1 MSKWGNGGNEQMGKW
16 GKWAN
21 GQMGKWENGKMGE
34 MGKWENGEIPFET
47 ELIERINWLIRLRW
61 LAVAGTTVA
70 LILGWLIYRNALPLA
85 PLAGTIL
92 AIALYNSQFY
102 LYARTLRLSQA
113 GIARLRQVSR
123 FASLQIVL
131 DLLAL
136 AVLIHFSGGVEN
148 PMSLFFVFHTII
160 ASILLS
166 QRVSFLMATLG
177 ALLFAA
183 VAGCEY
189 GGLLPHYHLP
199 VLGEIELYRAGGYVL
214 TVVGVMALTL
224 WLVAYMTS
232 SISVR
237 LRARDRELVESHR
250 ATLTKSLELQV
261 ANERLR
267 RIDAERTRFMTLVT
281 HELRAP
287 INTIYT
293 CVELALTGY
302 ASPETVR
309 DMLERVKR
317 RAAELSELISDLLR
331 LARAREE
338 ASRDEEVGIVQSADV
353 LQSVVQLMK
362 TEADSK
368 DLFLSVDIDPDLPPV
383 RANPDRLKLV
393 WTNLLSNAIKYTE
406 PGGIVAVALKHTP
419 DQVIGTVRDTGIGI
433 APEDQQRIF
442 EEFYRAD
449 NARALCPTG
458 TGVGLAI
465 VRRII
470 ENWGGKV
477 WVESELG
484 LGSKFT
490 FVLPRAD
497 VSASRSG

>member
-1 MSKWGNGGNEQMGKW
+1 MEGG
-16 GKWAN
+16 
-21 GQMGKWENGKMGE
+21 
-34 MGKWENGEIPFET
+34 IPFET
-47 ELIERINWLIRLRW
+47 ELIERIGWLIRLRW
-61 LAVAGTTVA
+61 LAVVGTAVA
-70 LILGWLIYRNALPLA
+70 VALGWLIYRGALPVG
-85 PLAGTIL
+85 PLLGTVL
-92 AIALYNSQFY
+92 AIALYNGQFSF
-102 LYARTLRLSQA
+102 YAHALRSSQA
-113 GIARLRQVSR
+113 GIVRLRQASR

-136 AVLIHFSGGVEN
+136 AVLLHFSGGVEN
-148 PMSLFFVFHTII
+148 PMALFFVFHTII

-166 QRVSFLMATLG
+166 QRVSFVMATLG
-177 ALLFAA
+177 AVLFAA
-183 VAGCEY
+183 VAGSEY
-189 GGLLPHYHLP
+189 AGLLPHYHLP
-199 VLGEIELYRAGGYVL
+199 VLKGIEFYRAGGYVL

-224 WLVAYMTS
+224 GLVAYMTS

-237 LRARDRELVESHR
+237 LRERDRELVQSHQ
-250 ATLTKSLELQV
+250 AILAKSLELQA

-267 RIDAERTRFMTLVT
+267 RVDAERTRFITLVT

-293 CVELALTGY
+293 CVELALTGSV
-302 ASPETVR
+302 SPETVR

-317 RAAELSELISDLLR
+317 RAAELSELIGDLLR

-338 ASRDEEVGIVQSADV
+338 ASRDEEVGIIQPAEV
-353 LQSVVQLMK
+353 LQSVVQLMR
-362 TEADSK
+362 TEAYSK

-419 DQVIGTVRDTGIGI
+419 DQVVGTVRDTGIGI

-470 ENWGGKV
+470 ENWGGRV

-497 VSASRSG
+497 VG